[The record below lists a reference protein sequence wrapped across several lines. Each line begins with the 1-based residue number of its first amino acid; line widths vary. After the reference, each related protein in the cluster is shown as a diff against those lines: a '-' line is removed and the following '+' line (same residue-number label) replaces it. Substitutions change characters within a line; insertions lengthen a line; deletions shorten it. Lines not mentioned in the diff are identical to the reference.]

1 MMKLK
6 VLTAAIALGF
16 AAGGA
21 SATTILFDADG
32 SGAGANYNAGALNFS
47 GPDSNPVVV
56 EKFNLTSVPGTYN
69 IIQSLGA
76 DGILGNGDTFRESF
90 TLNLTTTQ
98 NFAGTPTG
106 GYSVGLAGTHVW
118 MEVNL
123 AGYIANYAS
132 ATPTTAATP
141 TSFYDDSFSIVVDP
155 MAAYNGVKMYY
166 DADGDRTG
174 SVLIADWKVLG
185 GGGDKPATNNSTAT
199 FDFGV
204 DLQFISMPVAGVWL
218 STAGDELSLMLPL
231 VFGLAD
237 GSANLPQGVP
247 TAGGAGVCFDGN
259 DCLVLPVS
267 DNQITARVA
276 IPEPGSMAL
285 VGLGLLGAA
294 MVRRRKAQK

>member
-6 VLTAAIALGF
+6 VLTVAIALGF

-32 SGAGANYNAGALNFS
+32 SGAGANFNATTNSFS

-56 EKFNLTSVPGTYN
+56 EKFNFTSVPGTYN

-76 DGILGNGDTFRESF
+76 DGVLGDGDIFRESF
-90 TLNLTTTQ
+90 TLNLTSTQ

-106 GYSVGLAGTHVW
+106 VYGVGVAGTHVW

-123 AGYIANYAS
+123 GGYVANYAS
-132 ATPTTAATP
+132 ATPTTAAAP
-141 TSFYDDSFSIVVDP
+141 LSFFDDTFSIIVDP
-155 MAAYNGVKMYY
+155 TNAFNSVKMYF

-174 SVLIADWKVLG
+174 SVLIANWKVLG
-185 GGGDKPATNNSTAT
+185 GGGDKPVSNNASAT

-218 STAGDELSLMLPL
+218 STAMTELSLTLPL
-231 VFGLAD
+231 AYALAD
-237 GSANLPQGVP
+237 GSVNLPQGLP
-247 TAGGAGVCFDGN
+247 TAGGAGDCFDAN
-259 DCLVLPVS
+259 SCLLLPVS
-267 DNQITARVA
+267 DNQITARVS

-285 VGLGLLGAA
+285 VGLGLLGAG
-294 MVRRRKAQK
+294 MVRRRKTQK